1 MMARFQP
8 STGPFMESFLSLVGV
23 AAILLIAVLLS
34 TDRRAI
40 RPRTVG
46 VAFLLQTSLAAFVL
60 YVPQGG
66 ALLDRVVRGFQHVIN
81 YSNAGIEFVF
91 GPQVV
96 PTLGV
101 TIAFSVLPVIIFF
114 AALMS
119 LLYYLGIMPVFVG
132 TVGGWLHRL
141 IGTSEAESISAASN
155 IFVGHTDAPLVVRPY
170 LARMT
175 ESELFA
181 VMTGGCATIA
191 GGVMM
196 AYATMG
202 VELKYLITASFMAA
216 PGGLLIAKILV
227 PETAVPVGVDAVPE
241 AEAAD
246 RPVNVFE
253 AIGNGAMTGLNIA
266 VSVGAMLIAFVA
278 LIYMVN
284 GMLTWAGSLVGIEG
298 LTLQWL
304 LGKLLAPLAFLLG
317 VPWSEASTAGSL
329 IGQKFVINE
338 FFAYLAFTEVRDTL
352 SPHTQLV
359 VTFALCGFSN
369 LGSIAILL
377 GGLGAVIPDRRHD
390 IARLGLKAVVGGM
403 LVNLLNAALAGFFY
417 TLTLG

>member
-1 MMARFQP
+1 MQ
-8 STGPFMESFLSLVGV
+8 SLTSVVG
-23 AAILLIAVLLS
+23 IAVILGIAVVLS
-34 TDRRAI
+34 SDRRSI
-40 RPRTVG
+40 RLRTVG
-46 VAFLLQTSLAAFVL
+46 VAFLLQTLLAALVL

-66 ALLDRVVRGFQHVIN
+66 AALDTVVRGFQHVIN

-91 GPQVV
+91 GPQIV
-96 PTLGV
+96 PSLGV
-101 TIAFSVLPVIIFF
+101 TIAFNVLPVIIFF

-119 LLYYLGIMPVFVG
+119 LLYYLKIMPLFVSV
-132 TVGGWLHRL
+132 VGGWLHRL
-141 IGTSEAESISAASN
+141 LGTSEAESISAASN

-216 PGGLLIAKILV
+216 PGGLLMAKIVL
-227 PETAVPVGVDAVPE
+227 PETGVPAGADELPSV
-241 AEAAD
+241 AEED
-246 RPVNVFE
+246 QPVNVFE
-253 AIGNGAMTGLNIA
+253 AIGNGAMTGLKVA

-278 LIYMVN
+278 LIYMLN
-284 GMLTWAGSLVGIEG
+284 GILTGLGSYVGIES

-304 LGKLLAPLAFLLG
+304 LGQLLAPLAFLLG
-317 VPWSEASTAGSL
+317 VPWSEASLAGSL

-338 FFAYLAFTEVRDTL
+338 FFAYLAFTEVRDSL
-352 SPHTQLV
+352 SPYTQLV

-377 GGLGAVIPDRRHD
+377 GGLGAVVPTRRHD
-390 IARLGLKAVVGGM
+390 IARLGLKAVIAGM
-403 LVNLLNAALAGFFY
+403 LVNLMNAALAGFFY
-417 TLTLG
+417 SLAPV

>member
-1 MMARFQP
+1 MQ
-8 STGPFMESFLSLVGV
+8 SLTAFVGI
-23 AAILLIAVLLS
+23 AAILSIALALS

-40 RPRTVG
+40 NRRTVG
-46 VAFLLQTSLAAFVL
+46 VAFALQTLVAALVL

-66 ALLDRVVRGFQHVIN
+66 RVLDTIVRGFQHVIN

-91 GPQVV
+91 GSRLV

-101 TIAFSVLPVIIFF
+101 TVAFNVLPVIIFF

-119 LLYYLGIMPVFVG
+119 LLYYLRVMPVFVG

-141 IGTSEAESISAASN
+141 LGTSEAESISAASN

-216 PGGLLIAKILV
+216 PGGLLIAKIML
-227 PETAVPVGVDAVPE
+227 PETATPAGVDELPDIPDE
-241 AEAAD
+241 E
-246 RPVNVFE
+246 RPVNAFE

-278 LIYMVN
+278 LIYMLN
-284 GMLTWAGSLVGIEG
+284 GLLTWLGSFVGLEA

-317 VPWSEASTAGSL
+317 VPWSEATTAGSL
-329 IGQKFVINE
+329 IGQKFVVNE
-338 FFAYLAFTEVRDTL
+338 FFAYLEFMNVRDSL
-352 SPHTQLV
+352 SPYSQLV

-377 GGLGAVIPDRRHD
+377 GGLGAVIPERRHD
-390 IARLGLKAVVGGM
+390 IARLGLKAVVGGT
-403 LVNLLNAALAGFFY
+403 LVNLMNAALAGLFFS
-417 TLTLG
+417 LAPA